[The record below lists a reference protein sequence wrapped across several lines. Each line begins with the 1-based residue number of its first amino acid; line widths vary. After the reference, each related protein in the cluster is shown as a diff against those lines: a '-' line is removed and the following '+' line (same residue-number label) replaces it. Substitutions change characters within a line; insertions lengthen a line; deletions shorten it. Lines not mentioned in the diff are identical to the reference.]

1 MVLGL
6 TVTQVYS
13 QSRLYSNTALQLS
26 GITQN
31 GTARFQGVGGNHAA
45 LGGDASNIFGNPAG
59 IAFFNRSEIS
69 LSPTYYSINNESSYI
84 GNSNKDGKVN
94 PNLSQFSLILAGNPQ
109 SYNRKWR

>member
-1 MVLGL
+1 MRTHKIVWGMVLGL
-6 TVTQVYS
+6 TITQVYS

-59 IAFFNRSEIS
+59 IAF
-69 LSPTYYSINNESSYI
+69 SIVPKSASALRI
-84 GNSNKDGKVN
+84 TASATN
-94 PNLSQFSLILAGNPQ
+94 PLTLMASKKIKKSTLIFP
-109 SYNRKWR
+109 SFR